1 MLKPFSDLTC
11 CCQVYM
17 FVPAIGG
24 QPLHPVGRFYAFVVW
39 VEPPPK
45 IAGLGSFSKMILKE
59 SLQI

>member
-1 MLKPFSDLTC
+1 
-11 CCQVYM
+11 M